1 MQRPLS
7 ESSIAPGPRPT
18 LVLPLHAGSDR
29 VPSPVLVRGA
39 VGAGQRGSDPLRTRA
54 AEAVASAIGELVQQR
69 APGPNGPRWGEALP
83 LTEGELMERTGLLHA
98 EVVLG
103 MDALAEAGTLGRE
116 EEGLRLDPDIL
127 GELPCVARL
136 RWERVR
142 AVLGG
147 SGAALA
153 PALAVLRE
161 IARLARPGDAG
172 STWVEGSL
180 PALVESVSYGRTAVS
195 TALSAL
201 GSAGL
206 IERAPGRRL
215 RTRITAA
222 AFASPEPRAG
232 AAPGGPSAAPSPAPS
247 AAPSLAFGSYPL
259 HLPAGT
265 ALALESSP
273 DGSSRL
279 HLGPVTIETAPDG
292 GQTLRYGALRI
303 EIRP

>member
-7 ESSIAPGPRPT
+7 ESSSAPGPRPT
-18 LVLPLHAGSDR
+18 LVLPLHAESDR

-39 VGAGQRGSDPLRTRA
+39 VGAGLRDSDPLRTRA
-54 AEAVASAIGELVQQR
+54 AEAVASAIGELVRQR
-69 APGPNGPRWGEALP
+69 APGPHGPRWDEALP
-83 LTEGELMERTGLLHA
+83 LAEGELMERTGLLHA

-103 MDALAEAGTLGRE
+103 LDALAGAGTLRRE
-116 EEGLRLDPDIL
+116 EDGLRLDPDLL
-127 GELPCVARL
+127 GELPCIARL
-136 RWERVR
+136 RWDQVR

-161 IARLARPGDAG
+161 IARLARPDDTG
-172 STWVEGSL
+172 SAWVEGSL
-180 PALVESVSYGRTAVS
+180 PALVESVTYGRTAVS

-201 GSAGL
+201 ASAGL

-215 RTRITAA
+215 RTRITGA
-222 AFASPEPRAG
+222 AFSSPEPRPG
-232 AAPGGPSAAPSPAPS
+232 AASTAPSPAPA
-247 AAPSLAFGSYPL
+247 AAPALSFGSYPL
-259 HLPAGT
+259 QLPAGT
-265 ALALESSP
+265 TLALESSP
-273 DGSSRL
+273 DGSSQLR
-279 HLGPVTIETAPDG
+279 LGPITIETAPDG